1 MTASIPHHPP
11 RFDFYGPIHKTL
23 RMLMS
28 RTLVR
33 IGSIDAHDD
42 ADREDVL
49 AEVDALLD
57 LCRIHVEHENHHVH
71 PMVEAAQ
78 ANASAKIAGEH
89 EDHLVEID
97 GLATAVAMLRAAPE
111 AERDRLANAL
121 YHRFVAFVAHNF
133 EHMAYEERVHQP
145 LLWARY
151 TDAELLAAERAII
164 ADTPPAQGA
173 LVASSMLAAVNGTER
188 IGLLAGMRAGMP
200 PELFEVMVDDARRRL
215 PPRAWANTARALGLP
230 VQPGLMTA

>member
-1 MTASIPHHPP
+1 MNAPTHPHPP
-11 RFDFYGPIHKTL
+11 RFDFYGPIHKAL
-23 RMLMS
+23 RMLMT

-33 IGSIDAHDD
+33 IGSVDAHDD
-42 ADREDVL
+42 ADREDML
-49 AEVDALLD
+49 SEVEALID
-57 LCRIHVEHENHHVH
+57 LCRIHVDHENHHVH

-78 ANASAKIAGEH
+78 ANASAKISGEH
-89 EDHLVEID
+89 DDHLVEID
-97 GLATAVAMLRAAPE
+97 ALATAVALLRAAPE
-111 AERDRLANAL
+111 ADRDRLANAL

-145 LLWARY
+145 LLWARFS
-151 TDAELLAAERAII
+151 DAELLAAEQAII

-173 LVASSMLAAVNGTER
+173 LVAASMLAAVNGTER
-188 IGLLAGMRAGMP
+188 VGILAGMRAGMP

-215 PPRAWANTARALGLP
+215 PPRTWANTARALGLP